1 MMKLLFMMWSI
12 IDVILFL
19 LILPPFRKRLEK
31 YTNELPQRS
40 IESEKNWW
48 EKVLDFLSEIC
59 SLFPPFLIFYIVVH
73 FIPDTGIQFFL
84 SWYIGFFA
92 SFVPVVLGWIVEKR
106 IKIDSFWKWSLL
118 VIALLFSIMGYSI
131 DVENVETITRHRE
144 SMNWFLTIF
153 LTVFYKTMLKVR
165 KEINKYRLKK
175 LSNRGI
181 RADLYNR
188 TPGLIVNLENMELI
202 KYCEKYFNEYLC
214 RYRKVKGVCSVEYV
228 NLMGIHRKSWYL
240 KMACFI
246 KFFIGLSLFIA
257 TVRLFAGSSLRTL
270 GVIGLIAVFFLL
282 IKLYKHV
289 NIDCLY
295 KIAIRYAYD
304 EWGYYLSWEDGYKYV
319 GTVQMIDL
327 SKYHKYVH
335 SFLDVVA
342 LCRAVAFN
350 DKMNRECKISIISS
364 NICDLFVNYVDCE
377 IEKNWVMFL
386 PLWQAAL
393 FEFDVTGKISEDV
406 KTALN
411 MVSDESVSFDINIFL
426 QSFWADIQRKKLE
439 DGVSDFVRLFE
450 LELYT

>member
-1 MMKLLFMMWSI
+1 MMKLLFMMWSV
-12 IDVILFL
+12 IDSILFL
-19 LILPPFRKRLEK
+19 LILPPFRKRVEK
-31 YTNELPQRS
+31 YTNELPKRS
-40 IESEKNWW
+40 IESEKNLW
-48 EKVLDFLSEIC
+48 EKVLDFISEIC
-59 SLFPPFLIFYIVVH
+59 LLFPSFLIFYIIVH

-84 SWYIGFFA
+84 SWYIGLFA

-118 VIALLFSIMGYSI
+118 VIALLFSIVGYSI
-131 DVENVETITRHRE
+131 DVENVETIIRQRE

-153 LTVFYKTMLKVR
+153 LTVFFRTISKVR

-175 LSNRGI
+175 ISNRGI
-181 RADLYNR
+181 RVDLYNR

-240 KMACFI
+240 KTACFI
-246 KFFIGLSLFIA
+246 KVFIGLSLFIV
-257 TVRLFAGSSLRTL
+257 TISLFAGSSLRTW
-270 GVIGLIAVFFLL
+270 GVFGLIAVFFLI

-295 KIAIRYAYD
+295 KIAIRYAYN
-304 EWGYYLSWEDGYKYV
+304 EWGYCLSWKDRYKYV
-319 GTVQMIDL
+319 GTVQMIDS

-335 SFLDVVA
+335 AFLDVVA

-364 NICDLFVNYVDCE
+364 NICDLFVNYTDCE
-377 IEKNWVMFL
+377 MQKNWVMFL

-393 FEFDVTGKISEDV
+393 FEFDVTGKISKEV

-411 MVSDESVSFDINIFL
+411 MVSDESVRFDINIFL

-439 DGVSDFVRLFE
+439 DGVSDFVRLFD